1 MRGPHFGMIPRR
13 VPKLRLPGRV
23 HAVLDVIACH
33 ANPKKGNR
41 AYLRR
46 DTIANE
52 AGIDCSKVSFCTSWL
67 EKNGLLEISGR
78 GGRGLANTYRII
90 PDAEAVTPAAATTAA
105 ENGADDGTVSN
116 QHGAENGAVF
126 GQNGADFGQ
135 NGAKNGTPTESEQE
149 ERTKPPSGESRASAR
164 EGGKIFPMLGLIEA
178 RWRCCRRPTVV
189 AASEW
194 CASERSSKA
203 TIRRPGWSM
212 RRPSS
217 GSMPSTR
224 MSSAIM
230 AWHLKNGKVP
240 ADPDQAYYYWI
251 TDPRFPKRRSNAAEA
266 EVNAAFD
273 DALSQMRAHGAGAR
287 Q

>member
-1 MRGPHFGMIPRR
+1 MTGPHFGMIPRR
-13 VPKLRLPGRV
+13 VAKLRLPGRV

-52 AGIDCSKVSFCTSWL
+52 AGIDCSKVSFCTRWL
-67 EKNGLLEISGR
+67 EKNGLVEISGR

-90 PDAEAVTPAAATTAA
+90 PDAEAVRPAAATTAA

-116 QHGAENGAVF
+116 QNGAVF
-126 GQNGADFGQ
+126 GQNGAAFGQ
-135 NGAKNGTPTESEQE
+135 IGAKNGTPTESEQKE
-149 ERTKPPSGESRASAR
+149 ITEPPSGESRPSTR
-164 EGGKIFPMLGLIEA
+164 EGGEDFSNAGVDRSQVEMLP
-178 RWRCCRRPTVV
+178 PTDGGGGVRMVRERAKFKSYNPAAWVV
-189 AASEW
+189 DDAAKLGVNALDPHELG
-194 CASERSSKA
+194 RF
-203 TIRRPGWSM
+203 
-212 RRPSS
+212 
-217 GSMPSTR
+217 
-224 MSSAIM
+224 M

-251 TDPRFPKRRSNAAEA
+251 TDPRFLKRRSNAAEA
-266 EVNAAFD
+266 EVNAAID

>member
-1 MRGPHFGMIPRR
+1 
-13 VPKLRLPGRV
+13 V
-23 HAVLDVIACH
+23 
-33 ANPKKGNR
+33 
-41 AYLRR
+41 
-46 DTIANE
+46 
-52 AGIDCSKVSFCTSWL
+52 
-67 EKNGLLEISGR
+67 EISAR

-135 NGAKNGTPTESEQE
+135 NSAKNGTPTESEQE

-164 EGGKIFPMLGLIEA
+164 EGGEDFSNAGVDRSQVEMLPPTDGGGGERMVRERAKLKSYNPAAWVVDEA
-178 RWRCCRRPTVV
+178 AKLGVNALDPHELGRF
-189 AASEW
+189 
-194 CASERSSKA
+194 
-203 TIRRPGWSM
+203 
-212 RRPSS
+212 
-217 GSMPSTR
+217 
-224 MSSAIM
+224 M

-251 TDPRFPKRRSNAAEA
+251 TDPRFPKRRSDAAEP

-273 DALSQMRAHGAGAR
+273 DALSQMRAHGAGVR